1 MFDYIE
7 HVVYINLEHRKD
19 RREHIEKLLAPFGEK
34 VHRLNAVYEPQRG
47 HLGCSKSHAAAM
59 ELAIQSGW
67 KNVLIVEDDAV
78 WNKFET
84 GTLLLEKL
92 ASQEFDVI
100 MLGGTAVEYYPD
112 TYKLIRC
119 ACSTAYL
126 VNQHYYSTLLS
137 AFNKS
142 ISMLETSYTPR
153 IGGALDSVWNYN
165 QRNDNWYIVIP
176 CLMTQLTGY
185 SDTEYQVTV
194 KTHAIL

>member
-19 RREHIEKLLAPFGEK
+19 RREHIEKELSVFGEK

-59 ELAIQSGW
+59 ELAISSGW
-67 KNVLIVEDDAV
+67 KNCLIVEDDAV

-84 GTLLLEKL
+84 GTALLEKL

-100 MLGGTAVEYYPD
+100 MLGGTAVEYD
-112 TYKLIRC
+112 THTYKLGKC
-119 ACSTAYL
+119 HCSTAYL
-126 VNQHYYSTLLS
+126 VNQHYYQTLLDI
-137 AFNKS
+137 FNKS
-142 ISMLETSYTPR
+142 IRMLEKSYKPLV
-153 IGGALDSVWNYN
+153 GGALDSVWNPL
-165 QRNDNWYIVIP
+165 QRRDKWYIIIP

-185 SDTEYQVTV
+185 SDTEYYVTS
-194 KTHAIL
+194 KTHVIL